1 MEAGL
6 ELFGRH
12 GVEATSVDQIVAA
25 ANVAKGTFYVH
36 FEHKADV
43 LLERA
48 ALLVESLASPGAAA
62 GDASHGTAAELTA
75 LGERVAAE
83 MSAMPRPVMGRMVR
97 EIVGGRDAWLRVLG
111 DRPTLSA
118 IILPIVQRGQAEG
131 VVRAD
136 LSARRVAQALT
147 ILWLD
152 AVVGWAE
159 RPQHLDLAVDLR
171 RATALFL
178 DGARA

>member
-1 MEAGL
+1 M
-6 ELFGRH
+6 
-12 GVEATSVDQIVAA
+12 AA

-36 FEHKADV
+36 FEHKTDV

-48 ALLVESLASPGAAA
+48 ALLVESLAFSAVA
-62 GDASHGTAAELTA
+62 GDAAAA
-75 LGERVAAE
+75 LARLGDLVAAE
-83 MSAMPRPVMGRMVR
+83 MSAMPRGVMGRMVR
-97 EIVGGRDAWLRVLG
+97 EIVGGREAWLRVLG

-118 IILPIVQRGQAEG
+118 IILPLVQRGQAEG
-131 VVRAD
+131 VFRSD

-159 RPQHLDLAVDLR
+159 RPRELDLAVDLR
-171 RATALFL
+171 RATVLFL